1 MNKVMNEENRRRG
14 GRNTLCRLFRP
25 GRWFL
30 CLALLC
36 SVMLPGFA
44 SAAPAGGDFCENLDG
59 GGDIRLKLPP
69 SVTVQPGQN
78 TFPDIPDVTARY
90 RCIAPGKGTTEIYP
104 IIIYRADGGNL
115 LTALRQLG
123 LKMDIY
129 ITDTNGGKTGHWTI
143 PDSNGA
149 ISPEYVEFGN
159 KYVASTGTDER
170 TMTIRATL
178 SRTTSQSKPGFYVLP
193 SLSAFKLQ
201 PYYNG
206 GKGPLLVTP
215 PLRLQYVPKCFVK
228 TTVPPFVKFGP
239 VMTTDVNSSFSVTR
253 IFQVT
258 ADADF
263 ICGGM
268 NNNVLKD
275 PVNVSV
281 SGGTTKY
288 YLDLPLKV
296 SFIPQG
302 DSASDISDDRKSL
315 LLRNDEK
322 KINGL
327 KLQIFNENTPV
338 TFGDISTSSIRPPDT
353 NKFGNFYGSDS
364 GGHWH
369 APKDYKAVLS
379 STGGSVLTGS
389 YNAQVLVKVEYY

>member
-1 MNKVMNEENRRRG
+1 MNKVMNEENRRHG
-14 GRNTLCRLFRP
+14 GRNTLCRLFRS

-44 SAAPAGGDFCENLDG
+44 DAATGDFCENLDG
-59 GGDIRLKLPP
+59 GDIHLKLPP

-90 RCIAPGKGTTEIYP
+90 RCIAPGKGNAKIYP
-104 IIIYRADGGNL
+104 IIIYRSDGGNF
-115 LTALRQLG
+115 LTALKQLG

-143 PDSNGA
+143 PDSQGA

-159 KYVASTGTDER
+159 NFVASTGTGER

-178 SRTTSQSKPGFYVLP
+178 SRATSQSKPGFYVLP
-193 SLSAFKLQ
+193 SLSAFRLL
-201 PYYNG
+201 PHPNSTS
-206 GKGPLLVTP
+206 GPFLITP

-268 NNNVLKD
+268 DNNVLKD
-275 PVNVSV
+275 PVKVTT
-281 SGGTTKY
+281 SGGSADY

-302 DSASDISDDRKSL
+302 DSASDISDNGTSL

-327 KLQIFNENTPV
+327 KLQIFNEDTPV
-338 TFGDISTSSIRPPDT
+338 TFGDISTSGIRPPDT

-379 STGGSVLTGS
+379 STGGPVLTGS

>member
-1 MNKVMNEENRRRG
+1 MNEENRRRG
-14 GRNTLCRLFRP
+14 GRNTLCRLFRS

-44 SAAPAGGDFCENLDG
+44 GAAVTDAFCENLDG
-59 GGDIRLKLPP
+59 GGNINLTMQFPP
-69 SVTVQPGQN
+69 SVSFVPGAAFPPYTSQPAH
-78 TFPDIPDVTARY
+78 VKY
-90 RCIAPGKGTTEIYP
+90 RCTDSGQQTVAITKLADLNPLTDALKKAGLQLEVKVTDSSGGGESTWLFTGAEPDKERILIGTPYT
-104 IIIYRADGGNL
+104 N
-115 LTALRQLG
+115 
-123 LKMDIY
+123 
-129 ITDTNGGKTGHWTI
+129 DTG
-143 PDSNGA
+143 
-149 ISPEYVEFGN
+149 
-159 KYVASTGTDER
+159 ER
-170 TMTIRATL
+170 TMTIRITV
-178 SRTTSQSKPGFYVLP
+178 SRDPSAPIPSPGFYVIP
-193 SLSAFKLQ
+193 SLQAFKLNSR
-201 PYYNG
+201 YGYFNG
-206 GKGPLLVTP
+206 PAIITP

-228 TTVPPFVKFGP
+228 FRLDKNNIDFGP

-275 PVNVSV
+275 PVKVTA
-281 SGGTTKY
+281 SGGSKDY

-302 DSASDISDDRKSL
+302 DSASDISDGGKSL

-327 KLQIFNENTPV
+327 KLQIFNEDTPV
-338 TFGDISTSSIRPPDT
+338 TFGDISTSGVRPPDT

-389 YNAQVLVKVEYY
+389 YNAQVLVKVNYY